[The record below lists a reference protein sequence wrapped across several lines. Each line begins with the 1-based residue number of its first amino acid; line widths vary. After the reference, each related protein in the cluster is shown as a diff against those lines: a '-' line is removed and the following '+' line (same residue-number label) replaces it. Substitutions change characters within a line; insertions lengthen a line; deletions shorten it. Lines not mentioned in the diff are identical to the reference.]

1 LFDAVR
7 KPSSPPPL
15 PAIHHPIMSSASP
28 PEAKKNIRRST
39 EVLRICSTGLLIL
52 GCIDV
57 SPVNSDWVITIAGA
71 FSLAAGA
78 SGLLGLWL
86 KWQRGLAL
94 FTMMSWII
102 VLMTAIVL
110 MQYVLNS
117 SADAFKW
124 TMWVITGCFALPAAL
139 LSTTMHVLRVWRG
152 PRPLEDDN
160 QHRAPLVDAAA
171 DVGQIDAAPAPPPP
185 GRPVW
190 PPPAGHAGLGADLL
204 ATGRV
209 ASAAQSGDY
218 SQLSARDLAAASR
231 TANAAAVVWPPPK

>member
-1 LFDAVR
+1 VDHCPHDCHRFDAVYAPDSI
-7 KPSSPPPL
+7 KPMDPSS
-15 PAIHHPIMSSASP
+15 IHLNRSYIQHARLCT
-28 PEAKKNIRRST
+28 RR
-39 EVLRICSTGLLIL
+39 
-52 GCIDV
+52 
-57 SPVNSDWVITIAGA
+57 
-71 FSLAAGA
+71 
-78 SGLLGLWL
+78 
-86 KWQRGLAL
+86 
-94 FTMMSWII
+94 
-102 VLMTAIVL
+102 
-110 MQYVLNS
+110 YVLNS